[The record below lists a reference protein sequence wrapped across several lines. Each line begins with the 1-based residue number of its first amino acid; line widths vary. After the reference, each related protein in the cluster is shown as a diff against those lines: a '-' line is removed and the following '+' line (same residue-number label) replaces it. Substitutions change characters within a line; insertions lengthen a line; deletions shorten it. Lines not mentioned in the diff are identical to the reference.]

1 MDCTVHG
8 ILQARILK
16 WVAFPFSRGSSQP
29 RDQTQVFHIAGKFFI
44 SWATRE
50 SSRMNRYT
58 DVDQPACQRRQVS
71 LSVWL
76 PDVDHTQKGT
86 SLNLA
91 RAPLKAKS
99 KWGRPSAKQEPRA
112 GREKLS
118 SVQSL
123 SYVQLFTT
131 QWTAACQASL
141 YITSSQNLLKL
152 MSIESVMPSN
162 HLILCHPFSSFLQS
176 FAASGSFLMN
186 QLFASSNQRTGASA
200 SASVLPMN
208 IQEWFPVELTGVRE
222 TNWRKCSFPIMK
234 VGKQIRKT

>member
-8 ILQARILK
+8 ILQARILE

-29 RDQTQVFHIAGKFFI
+29 RDQTQVFHIAGEFFT

-58 DVDQPACQRRQVS
+58 DVDQPACQRQQVS

-99 KWGRPSAKQEPRA
+99 KWGRPSAKQELRA
-112 GREKLS
+112 SWEKLS
-118 SVQSL
+118 SVQSVL
-123 SYVQLFTT
+123 SNYLRPHGLEHARLTCPSPAPKTCSNSCPSSRWCHTTISSSVIPSPPAFNLSQHQGLF
-131 QWTAACQASL
+131 
-141 YITSSQNLLKL
+141 
-152 MSIESVMPSN
+152 
-162 HLILCHPFSSFLQS
+162 
-176 FAASGSFLMN
+176 
-186 QLFASSNQRTGASA
+186 
-200 SASVLPMN
+200 
-208 IQEWFPVELTGVRE
+208 
-222 TNWRKCSFPIMK
+222 
-234 VGKQIRKT
+234 